1 MVCSIGR
8 LYAKV
13 NDYAQDNY
21 YTQNQGLA
29 NSQWSGQGAAILG
42 LNGQVA
48 TEEYN
53 NAYQGLDN
61 QGNPLRQRQSGK
73 KYNPGRDITLSAPK
87 SVSLLGLV
95 KQDQAV
101 IEAHQDAVKTALAYL
116 EQNCIFTRT
125 GKGGAN
131 HLQTDNALFAV
142 FQHDDNRNQDPQLHS
157 HCVIFNQ
164 TQAADGKWRTMDNRE
179 LYQQKMTIGM
189 VYHHELGRRIQTLGY
204 ELDWNRDGTFDVR
217 GYSQSQLREFSTR
230 KQEIE
235 KAVGHEASAATK
247 AQACTKTRRE
257 KVYKAAEERETLKQT
272 WQKQAELIGISHPKP
287 KVHQLNRDYY
297 LQDPDKRKELL
308 NQAIEIVTEKQV
320 AAPKHIFLKEALR
333 QSQGNYSL
341 KDLET
346 EINQSKSLIKTQD
359 GRLTT
364 EAAINREQQ
373 IINLARNSKDKYPPL
388 AKTEIA
394 KQQAQKLGL
403 NKAQAIA
410 LNHFVNNRNGV
421 MLCQGDAGVG
431 KTYTVKALKETIN
444 RDISLRGLAPSAAAA
459 SELHQGADINC
470 QTLDAY
476 LNIPIKSLPKN
487 ELIVV
492 DEAGMISST
501 QMKNLLERCE
511 QTNSRILLIGDIK
524 QLAAV
529 QAGSPFKLL
538 QEKAKLPT
546 IRIDKNVRQQNIQLK
561 EVVDLLSTGEIR
573 QGYEKLN
580 EQGSIKQIPIDSLR
594 LKAVVNDYLERD
606 HKIQTQ
612 TLILAGTNKEKEA
625 ITKQV
630 RQGLIEQGKLS
641 RESQPINILKLKD
654 LDKFSLTQ
662 ASSYEIGDVIKF
674 NNNSARFSKDLY
686 YRVDAVDSKTKTLT
700 LRDSLGNQQSLE
712 LNSYKDRTVFQAETR
727 ELRLGEQMKFTRNHY
742 QNQTKQI
749 NGQQFTVLGFNNNGQ
764 IEIHTKG
771 KTQTVN
777 PDALLYSDYRYVD
790 TVHSSQGKTANHCIY
805 TAGTGK
811 SLTVGRESFYVAASR
826 AKHEFKV
833 YTAST
838 KALGL
843 SVEQSRGQENAL
855 SLVIKQQFNQL
866 NQQLSTPSRE
876 QEFKLLVA
884 AKYLVEQAGQL
895 DPQNL
900 QVKSYK
906 AIDGTEIKR
915 DKDSLTITHQGQELR
930 FNRDNATVKN
940 TFSAT
945 EIDRQIQARTN
956 EMQQHLQLTRT
967 QTQSRTIGR

>member
-13 NDYAQDNY
+13 KDYAQDNY
-21 YTQNQGLA
+21 YTQNQGLT
-29 NSQWSGQGAAILG
+29 NSQWSGQGAAILA
-42 LNGQVA
+42 LNGQVSTA
-48 TEEYN
+48 EYN
-53 NAYQGLDN
+53 NAYLGLDS

-101 IEAHQDAVKTALAYL
+101 IQAHQQAVKTTLTYI

-164 TQAADGKWRTMDNRE
+164 TQGEDGKWRSMDNRE

-189 VYHHELGRRIQTLGY
+189 VYHHELARRLQILGY
-204 ELDWNRDGTFDVR
+204 ELDWRSDGTFDVR
-217 GYSQSQLREFSTR
+217 GYSPEQLKEFSTR

-235 KAVGHEASAATK
+235 NAVGDGANAVTK
-247 AQACTKTRRE
+247 AQACTKTRRG
-257 KVYKAAEERETLKQT
+257 KVYKAAEERETLKQR
-272 WQKQAELIGISHPKP
+272 WQKQAELISISHPKP
-287 KVHQLNRDYY
+287 KVHQLNRDYH
-297 LQDPDKRKELL
+297 LQNLDKQKELL

-364 EAAINREQQ
+364 EVAINGEQQ
-373 IINLARNSKDKYPPL
+373 ILNLASHSKDKYNPL

-394 KQQAQKLGL
+394 EQQAQKIGL

-431 KTYTVKALKETIN
+431 KTYTVKALKATISPN
-444 RDISLRGLAPSAAAA
+444 IPIRGLAPSAAAA
-459 SELHQGADINC
+459 SELNQGADINC

-476 LNIPIKSLPKN
+476 LHLPIKSLPKN

-492 DEAGMISST
+492 DEAGMISSS
-501 QMKNLLERCE
+501 QMQGLLEKAQ
-511 QTNSRILLIGDIK
+511 QTNSRVLLIGDTK

-538 QEKAKLPT
+538 QEQANLPT
-546 IRIDKNVRQQNIQLK
+546 IGIDLNVRQQNFQLK
-561 EVVDLLSTGEIR
+561 EVVDLLSKGEIK
-573 QGYEKLN
+573 QGYQKLN
-580 EQGSIKQIPIDSLR
+580 EQGSVKQIPIDSLR
-594 LKAVVNDYLERD
+594 LKAVVNDYLARD
-606 HKIQTQ
+606 RKTQAQ
-612 TLILAGTNKEKEA
+612 TLILAGTNKEKEV
-625 ITKQV
+625 ITRQV

-641 RESQPINILKLKD
+641 PESQPINILKPKD

-674 NNNSARFSKDLY
+674 NNNSAKFSKELY
-686 YRVDAVDSKTKTLT
+686 YRVDAV
-700 LRDSLGNQQSLE
+700 
-712 LNSYKDRTVFQAETR
+712 
-727 ELRLGEQMKFTRNHY
+727 
-742 QNQTKQI
+742 
-749 NGQQFTVLGFNNNGQ
+749 NNTN
-764 IEIHTKG
+764 
-771 KTQTVN
+771 
-777 PDALLYSDYRYVD
+777 
-790 TVHSSQGKTANHCIY
+790 
-805 TAGTGK
+805 
-811 SLTVGRESFYVAASR
+811 F
-826 AKHEFKV
+826 
-833 YTAST
+833 
-838 KALGL
+838 
-843 SVEQSRGQENAL
+843 
-855 SLVIKQQFNQL
+855 IK
-866 NQQLSTPSRE
+866 
-876 QEFKLLVA
+876 
-884 AKYLVEQAGQL
+884 
-895 DPQNL
+895 
-900 QVKSYK
+900 
-906 AIDGTEIKR
+906 
-915 DKDSLTITHQGQELR
+915 
-930 FNRDNATVKN
+930 
-940 TFSAT
+940 
-945 EIDRQIQARTN
+945 
-956 EMQQHLQLTRT
+956 
-967 QTQSRTIGR
+967 

>member
-13 NDYAQDNY
+13 NDYATDNY

-42 LNGQVA
+42 LNGQVS

-53 NAYQGLDN
+53 NAYEGLDS

-95 KQDQAV
+95 KEDKAV
-101 IEAHQDAVKTALAYL
+101 INAHQQAVKTTLSYI
-116 EQNCIFTRT
+116 EQNCIYTRT
-125 GKGGAN
+125 GKGGVN

-157 HCVIFNQ
+157 HCVVFNQ
-164 TQAADGKWRTMDNRE
+164 TKGKDGKWRSMDNRE

-204 ELDWNRDGTFDVR
+204 ELDWRSDGTFDVR
-217 GYSQSQLREFSTR
+217 GYSPEQLKEFSTR

-235 KAVGHEASAATK
+235 RAVGNRANAVTK
-247 AQACTKTRRE
+247 AQACTKTRRG
-257 KVYKAAEERETLKQT
+257 KLHQAAEEREALKQR
-272 WQKQAELIGISHPKP
+272 WQQRAKSAGINHPEVSYQYQQITDSKDKSKLLIE
-287 KVHQLNRDYY
+287 VT
-297 LQDPDKRKELL
+297 
-308 NQAIEIVTEKQV
+308 EIVTEYQV

-341 KDLET
+341 ENLET

-364 EAAINREQQ
+364 QVAIAREKR
-373 IINLARNSKDKYPPL
+373 ILDLAISGKDQYPPL

-394 KQQAQKLGL
+394 NHQAQKLGL

-410 LNHFVNNRNGV
+410 LNHFVNNRDGV

-431 KTYTVKALKETIN
+431 KTYTVKALKATVPPNIP
-444 RDISLRGLAPSAAAA
+444 IRGLAPSAAAA
-459 SELHQGADINC
+459 SELSQGADINC

-476 LNIPIKSLPKN
+476 LHLPIKSLPKN

-492 DEAGMISST
+492 DEAGMISSS
-501 QMKNLLERCE
+501 QMKNLLEKSQE
-511 QTNSRILLIGDIK
+511 TNSRILLIGDTK

-538 QEKAKLPT
+538 QEQAQLKT
-546 IRIDKNVRQQNIQLK
+546 VNINQNIRQQNFQLK
-561 EVVDLLSTGEIR
+561 EVVNLLSAGEIK
-573 QGYEKLN
+573 QGYQKLN

-594 LKAVVNDYLERD
+594 LKAVVNDYLARD
-606 HKIQTQ
+606 TKTQTQ
-612 TLILAGTNKEKEA
+612 TLILAGTNEEKDA

-630 RQGLIEQGKLS
+630 RQRLIDQGKLS
-641 RESQPINILKLKD
+641 RKSQPINILKLKD

-674 NNNSARFSKDLY
+674 GHTTARFSKDLY
-686 YRVDAVDSKTKTLT
+686 YRVDAIDSKTKTLT
-700 LRDSLGNQQSLE
+700 LRDNLGNQQGLE
-712 LNSYKDRTVFQAETR
+712 INSYKDRTVFQAETR

-742 QNQTKQI
+742 QNQSKQI
-749 NGQQFTVLGFNNNGQ
+749 NGQQFTVLGFDNNGQ
-764 IEIHTKG
+764 IEIQTKG

-777 PDALLYSDYRYVD
+777 PDALLHSDYRYAD
-790 TVHSSQGKTANHCIY
+790 TVHSSQGKTANYCIY
-805 TAGTGK
+805 AAGGSK
-811 SLTVGRESFYVAASR
+811 SLTVGKESFYVAASR

-843 SVEQSRGQENAL
+843 SVEKSRGQENAL

-884 AKYLVEQAGQL
+884 AKYLVEQAGKL
-895 DPQNL
+895 DPHNL

-915 DKDSLTITHQGQELR
+915 DKDSLTITHQGKELR
-930 FNRDNATVKN
+930 FNQDNATVKN
-940 TFSAT
+940 TFTAT

>member
-13 NDYAQDNY
+13 KDYAQDNY
-21 YTQNQGLA
+21 YTQNQELT
-29 NSQWSGQGAAILG
+29 NSQWSGQGAAILA
-42 LNGQVA
+42 LNGQVSTA
-48 TEEYN
+48 EYN
-53 NAYQGLDN
+53 NAYQGLDS

-101 IEAHQDAVKTALAYL
+101 IEAHQKAVKTTLTYI

-164 TQAADGKWRTMDNRE
+164 TQGEDGKWRSMDNRE

-189 VYHHELGRRIQTLGY
+189 IYHHELGRRLQTLGY

-217 GYSQSQLREFSTR
+217 GYSQSQLKEFSTR

-235 KAVGHEASAATK
+235 NAVGYEASAATK
-247 AQACTKTRRE
+247 AQACTKTRRG

-272 WQKQAELIGISHPKP
+272 WQKQAELTGISHPKP
-287 KVHQLNRDYY
+287 KVHQLNRDCH
-297 LQDPDKRKELL
+297 LQNPDKQKELL
-308 NQAIEIVTEKQV
+308 NQAIEIVTERQV

-341 KDLET
+341 KDLSR
-346 EINQSKSLIKTQD
+346 EIDQSKSLIKTQD

-364 EAAINREQQ
+364 QAAIEREKR
-373 IINLARNSKDKYPPL
+373 ILDLAISGKDKYRPL
-388 AKTEIA
+388 ANTEIA
-394 KQQAQKLGL
+394 AHQAQRLGL
-403 NKAQAIA
+403 NKAQANA
-410 LNHFVNNRNGV
+410 LNHFVNNRDGV

-431 KTYTVKALKETIN
+431 KTYTVKALKETISE
-444 RDISLRGLAPSAAAA
+444 DITIRGLAPSAAAA
-459 SELHQGADINC
+459 SELNQGADINC

-476 LNIPIKSLPKN
+476 LHLPIKSLPKN

-492 DEAGMISST
+492 DEAGMISSS
-501 QMKNLLERCE
+501 QMKNLLEKVQ
-511 QTNSRILLIGDIK
+511 QTNSRILLIGDTK

-529 QAGSPFKLL
+529 QAGSPFALL
-538 QEKAKLPT
+538 QEQAQLPT
-546 IRIDKNVRQQNIQLK
+546 VNINQNIRQQNFQLK
-561 EVVDLLSTGEIR
+561 EVVALLSAGEIK
-573 QGYEKLN
+573 QGYQRLN

-594 LKAVVNDYLERD
+594 LKAVVNDYLAREA
-606 HKIQTQ
+606 KTQTQ

-641 RESQPINILKLKD
+641 RESQPINILKPKD

-662 ASSYEIGDVIKF
+662 ASSYEVGDVIKF
-674 NNNSARFSKDLY
+674 GQSTARFSKDLY
-686 YRVDAVDSKTKTLT
+686 YRVDAVDSNTKTLT
-700 LRDSLGNQQSLE
+700 LRDSLGNQQTLE
-712 LNSYKDRTVFQAETR
+712 LNSYKDRTVFQSETR
-727 ELRLGEQMKFTRNHY
+727 ELGLGEQMKFTRNNY
-742 QNQTKQI
+742 QNQQKQI

-764 IEIHTKG
+764 IKIQTKG

-790 TVHSSQGKTANHCIY
+790 TVHGSQGKTANYCIY
-805 TAGTGK
+805 AAGAGK
-811 SLTVGRESFYVAASR
+811 SLTVGKESFYVAASR

-843 SVEQSRGQENAL
+843 SVEKSRGQENAL
-855 SLVIKQQFNQL
+855 SLVMKQQL

-884 AKYLVEQAGQL
+884 AKYLVEQVGNL
-895 DPQNL
+895 DPQHL
-900 QVKSYK
+900 HLKSYR
-906 AIDGTEIKR
+906 ASDGTEIKR
-915 DKDSLTITHQGQELR
+915 DRDSLTITHQGQELK
-930 FNRDNATVKN
+930 FDRDNALILPYLVEQFGLLKVLTCKGFT
-940 TFSAT
+940 TFC
-945 EIDRQIQARTN
+945 
-956 EMQQHLQLTRT
+956 
-967 QTQSRTIGR
+967 

>member
-13 NDYAQDNY
+13 NDYATDNY

-42 LNGQVA
+42 LNGQVS
-48 TEEYN
+48 TVEYN
-53 NAYQGLDN
+53 NAYQGLDT

-95 KQDQAV
+95 KEDKAV
-101 IEAHQDAVKTALAYL
+101 IEAHQQAVKTTLSYV

-125 GKGGAN
+125 GKGGVN

-164 TQAADGKWRTMDNRE
+164 TKGADGKWRTMDNRE

-189 VYHHELGRRIQTLGY
+189 VYHHELGRRLQILGY
-204 ELDWNRDGTFDVR
+204 ELDWRNDGTFDVR
-217 GYSQSQLREFSTR
+217 GYSPEQLKEFSTR

-235 KAVGHEASAATK
+235 NAVGQGANAATK
-247 AQACTKTRRE
+247 AQACTKTRRG
-257 KVYKAAEERETLKQT
+257 KLHQAAEEREALKQI
-272 WQKQAELIGISHPKP
+272 WQQRAKSAGINHPEANYQYQQHP
-287 KVHQLNRDYY
+287 Q
-297 LQDPDKRKELL
+297 QQKELL

-333 QSQGNYSL
+333 QSQGSYSL
-341 KDLET
+341 EDLT
-346 EINQSKSLIKTQD
+346 REIDQSKSLIKTQD

-364 EAAINREQQ
+364 KVAINREQR
-373 IINLARNSKDKYPPL
+373 ILNLARNSKDQYPPL
-388 AKTEIA
+388 ANKEIA
-394 KQQAQKLGL
+394 EQKAQKLGL
-403 NKAQAIA
+403 NKAQANA
-410 LNHFVNNRNGV
+410 LNHFVNNCDGV

-431 KTYTVKALKETIN
+431 KTYTVKALKETISPN
-444 RDISLRGLAPSAAAA
+444 IPIRGLAPSAAAA

-476 LNIPIKSLPKN
+476 LHLPIKSLPEN

-492 DEAGMISST
+492 DEAGMISNS
-501 QMKNLLERCE
+501 QMKNLLERGQ
-511 QTNSRILLIGDIK
+511 QTNSRILLIGDTK
-524 QLAAV
+524 QLASV
-529 QAGSPFKLL
+529 QAGSPLKLL
-538 QEKAKLPT
+538 QEQAQLPT
-546 IRIDKNVRQQNIQLK
+546 VNINQNIRQQNPQLK
-561 EVVDLLSTGEIR
+561 EIVNLLSAGEIK

-594 LKAVVNDYLERD
+594 LKAVVNDYLTRD
-606 HKIQTQ
+606 DKTQAQ
-612 TLILAGTNKEKEA
+612 TLILAGTNKEKEV

-641 RESQPINILKLKD
+641 RESQPINILKSKD

-662 ASSYEIGDVIKF
+662 ASSYEIEDVIKF
-674 NNNSARFSKDLY
+674 GQSTARFSKDLY
-686 YRVDAVDSKTKTLT
+686 YRVDAIDSKTKTLT
-700 LRDSLGNQQSLE
+700 LRDSLGNLQSLE
-712 LNSYKDRTVFQAETR
+712 LNTYKDRTVFQAETR

-742 QNQTKQI
+742 QNQSKQI

-764 IEIHTKG
+764 IEIQTKG

-790 TVHSSQGKTANHCIY
+790 TVHSSQGKTANYCIY
-805 TAGTGK
+805 AAGAGK
-811 SLTVGRESFYVAASR
+811 SLTVGKESFYVAASR
-826 AKHEFKV
+826 AKYEFKV

-843 SVEQSRGQENAL
+843 SVEKSRGQENAL
-855 SLVIKQQFNQL
+855 SLVIKQQFNQ
-866 NQQLSTPSRE
+866 QLSIPFRE
-876 QEFKLLVA
+876 QEFKLLVT
-884 AKYLVEQAGQL
+884 AKYLVEQVGKL
-895 DPQNL
+895 DPHNL
-900 QVKSYK
+900 HVKSYK
-906 AIDGTEIKR
+906 ALDGTEIKR
-915 DKDSLTITHQGQELR
+915 DKGSLTITHQGKELK
-930 FNRDNATVKN
+930 FNQDNATVKN

-945 EIDRQIQARTN
+945 HLEQQIQARSN
-956 EMQQHLQLTRT
+956 QVQQHLQFTRT
-967 QTQSRTIGR
+967 QNQSQSRTIGR